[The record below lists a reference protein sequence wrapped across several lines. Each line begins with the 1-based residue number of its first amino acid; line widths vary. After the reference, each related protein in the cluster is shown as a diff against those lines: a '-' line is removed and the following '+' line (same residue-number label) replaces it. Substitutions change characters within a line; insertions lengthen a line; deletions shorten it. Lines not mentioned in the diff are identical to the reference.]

1 MRNQIPSDKID
12 HYPDLLSCFR
22 GSCNQRQREE
32 YRRFFYRAIKTQLT
46 QRQKQVVMMHFFDG
60 LTLTEIAK
68 QMCVNKSTV
77 SRTLS
82 RALDRLTDLYIE
94 QLLNTPAKGRHRISM
109 VKDVRIFVNTI
120 DHAIRLMTDNGVP
133 ATAHREEKDGY
144 IEYTVRIPTTAA
156 ER

>member
-22 GSCNQRQREE
+22 GGSNQRQREE
-32 YRRFFYRAIKTQLT
+32 YRRFLYRAIKTQLT

-82 RALDRLTDLYIE
+82 RALDRLTDLARLYFELKIKTQQE
-94 QLLNTPAKGRHRISM
+94 AASAQMPPLLQKTYLK
-109 VKDVRIFVNTI
+109 VNK
-120 DHAIRLMTDNGVP
+120 VP
-133 ATAHREEKDGY
+133 LNQDDR
-144 IEYTVRIPTTAA
+144 
-156 ER
+156 